1 MRLPAPWRRRRTE
14 EEPAPAPAPSGS
26 HDDRLKSIRPMHFE
40 PDDEGHTREDKER
53 ERKDRE
59 ADRQPPFFG

>member
-1 MRLPAPWRRRRTE
+1 MRLPELWRRRQPE
-14 EEPAPAPAPSGS
+14 DPAPSLPDS
-26 HDDRLKSIRPMHFE
+26 HDGRLKSIRPMHFE

>member
-1 MRLPAPWRRRRTE
+1 MRLPATWRRRRPE
-14 EEPAPAPAPSGS
+14 DAPPAPPDS

-53 ERKDRE
+53 ERKARE